1 MSSAVQLWLDAAG
14 RHPLLTPA
22 EEIHLSTM
30 VQRGMNP
37 DATPGQQR
45 AGRRARERMINANL
59 RLVAANCRS
68 YLPRIA
74 KQSALAQEDLLQEG
88 VLGLNRAVDKFDPE
102 RGFKFST
109 YATWWIR
116 QSMARVIEVHGNGA
130 IRLPIS
136 AVVMARRWRYRP
148 AGQSLEAFAEQW
160 GYQPEQTAATLLLAA
175 RAHCTSLDRQTTQGD
190 GEGMTLLEL
199 IAAEA
204 PDPLAEYDHQL
215 AVAALEATLPEELS
229 LVEQM
234 TLLGVRA
241 IDLASVEGV
250 SRTAINNRTRA
261 ARERLA
267 VVGAS
272 YRELVA

>member
-14 RHPLLTPA
+14 RHPLLTAA
-22 EEIHLSTM
+22 EEIHLAQL
-30 VQRGMNP
+30 VQRGMAEGASP
-37 DATPGQQR
+37 SQQR

-74 KQSALAQEDLLQEG
+74 RQSALAQEDLLQEG

-109 YATWWIR
+109 YGTWWIR
-116 QSMARVIEVHGNGA
+116 QSMTRAIEIHGNGVVK
-130 IRLPIS
+130 IPIS
-136 AVVMARRWRYRP
+136 AVALSRRWRYRP
-148 AGQSLEAFAEQW
+148 AGQSLEAFAEHW
-160 GYQPEQTAATLLLAA
+160 GYRESYVIETLQLVA
-175 RAHCTSLDRQTTQGD
+175 RADCTSLDAQTKHADGD
-190 GEGMTLLEL
+190 GMTLLEL

-204 PDPLAEYDHQL
+204 PDPLEHFDHEL
-215 AVAALEATLPEELS
+215 AVAALEAALPAELQ
-229 LVEQM
+229 LVEQT
-234 TLLGVRA
+234 TLLGVRT
-241 IDLASVEGV
+241 IDMASAEGV
-250 SRTAINNRTRA
+250 SRTVINNRNRA

-267 VVGAS
+267 AAGEP